1 MHYIC
6 NGLLSLLP
14 LWFSVVSE
22 LDMAD
27 KFKIRIGLQEVF
39 GIGIF
44 PPYAAC
50 RKMQSLDL
58 AIFGSVKNYVV
69 KGPVYMETG
78 TTSGL
83 YQYLFHDFF

>member
-1 MHYIC
+1 
-6 NGLLSLLP
+6 
-14 LWFSVVSE
+14 
-22 LDMAD
+22 MAD

-39 GIGIF
+39 GIEIF

-58 AIFGSVKNYVV
+58 AIFGSVKNYV
-69 KGPVYMETG
+69 G

-83 YQYLFHDFF
+83 YQYLFDDLF